1 MKTPEALEQENN
13 RLKNRVEQLEN
24 VLSDILL
31 FNSMGKTLKIDEA
44 IHATIDII
52 E

>member
-31 FNSMGKTLKIDEA
+31 FNSMGKTLKIDEV
-44 IHATIDII
+44 IHAAVDIL